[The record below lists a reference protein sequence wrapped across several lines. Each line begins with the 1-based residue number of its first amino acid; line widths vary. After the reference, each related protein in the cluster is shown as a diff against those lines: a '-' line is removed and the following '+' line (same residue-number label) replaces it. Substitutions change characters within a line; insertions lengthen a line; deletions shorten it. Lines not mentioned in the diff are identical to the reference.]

1 MRVLASLNKVRA
13 TLLIAKH
20 KVREFQSVI
29 ADKFLCNA
37 IIFKCLVDIFIMQ
50 VRSLPSFSY
59 LITKLLLH
67 LRWWAKEV
75 LKCPSLIRHV
85 VLKQVEFDSVYF
97 ACIDYQ
103 DRVKHKKDKSLEVIW
118 RGLRTFGSFSQED
131 GAFLSF
137 NAPLIFDI
145 NVGKQVND
153 FINATITQFKSCLV
167 RFGVEQKNFTQKMK
181 RLISQEGEMIKIEKL
196 KSKAEI
202 STTAKESLLRLTEPS
217 FPPCCP
223 KDDASW

>member
-1 MRVLASLNKVRA
+1 MCKSLLNWY
-13 TLLIAKH
+13 LLL
-20 KVREFQSVI
+20 S
-29 ADKFLCNA
+29 
-37 IIFKCLVDIFIMQ
+37 FIMFFHL
-50 VRSLPSFSY
+50 RSLPSFSY

-137 NAPLIFDI
+137 VNLFYVINHLVNNIFWHLADI
-145 NVGKQVND
+145 CQCIFVHYS
-153 FINATITQFKSCLV
+153 TQMVS
-167 RFGVEQKNFTQKMK
+167 
-181 RLISQEGEMIKIEKL
+181 ISK
-196 KSKAEI
+196 
-202 STTAKESLLRLTEPS
+202 
-217 FPPCCP
+217 
-223 KDDASW
+223 

>member
-1 MRVLASLNKVRA
+1 MCKSLLNWY
-13 TLLIAKH
+13 LLL
-20 KVREFQSVI
+20 S
-29 ADKFLCNA
+29 
-37 IIFKCLVDIFIMQ
+37 FIMFFHL
-50 VRSLPSFSY
+50 RSLPSFSY

-153 FINATITQFKSCLV
+153 FINATITQANVTRTNYIMRTMGENFQYQYVESWFK
-167 RFGVEQKNFTQKMK
+167 KMDK
-181 RLISQEGEMIKIEKL
+181 
-196 KSKAEI
+196 
-202 STTAKESLLRLTEPS
+202 
-217 FPPCCP
+217 
-223 KDDASW
+223 